1 MWAAENYAPGLIAI
15 SESAGENPLQS
26 QRPKWRRLCR
36 YLGVL
41 AFLSVLGIGLC
52 FAIALT
58 VAQPP
63 GHASWEYLLISS
75 PIVIPGLLALYLCT
89 RRCCGLILN
98 LVFAFLALLCGAVL
112 VATETLASIG
122 IMLTIVGGAAGGK
135 RARHVTMW
143 AAENYAPGLI
153 AISESA
159 GENPLQS
166 QRPKWRRLCR
176 YLGVL
181 AFLSVLGIGLC
192 FAIALTVAQP
202 PGHASWEYL
211 LISSPIVIPGLL
223 ALYLCTRRCCGLILN
238 LVFAFLALL
247 CGAVLVATETLASIG
262 IMLTIVG
269 GLILV
274 VILVTLVYDRV
285 TGRSYDDDDDYEDG
299 ELGVGVAS
307 RAAYATAAFGA
318 AQVTCSSGTTSPRG
332 RTPTAHRCGV
342 ASGSPRKRRSS
353 HPPTQV
359 QFIVPELPPPS
370 SGLHSRNSPEHGVHT
385 HGSSTAAAG
394 GECPATP
401 DGMPRGHHE
410 ASVAST
416 SGRPGGACE
425 TAHVCPHA
433 PSPQPQ
439 LAANGEQH
447 SS

>member
-1 MWAAENYAPGLIAI
+1 M
-15 SESAGENPLQS
+15 
-26 QRPKWRRLCR
+26 
-36 YLGVL
+36 
-41 AFLSVLGIGLC
+41 
-52 FAIALT
+52 
-58 VAQPP
+58 
-63 GHASWEYLLISS
+63 
-75 PIVIPGLLALYLCT
+75 
-89 RRCCGLILN
+89 
-98 LVFAFLALLCGAVL
+98 
-112 VATETLASIG
+112 
-122 IMLTIVGGAAGGK
+122 
-135 RARHVTMW
+135 TMW

-192 FAIALTVAQP
+192 FAIALTFAQP

-269 GLILV
+269 GLILA

-299 ELGVGVAS
+299 ELGSGVVGVTGS
-307 RAAYATAAFGA
+307 VRNRSLRRRAGDLLFGDDISQRAYPNCA
-318 AQVTCSSGTTSPRG
+318 PL
-332 RTPTAHRCGV
+332 
-342 ASGSPRKRRSS
+342 RRSFRLAS
-353 HPPTQV
+353 QKKKHHPPTQV

-385 HGSSTAAAG
+385 QGSSTAAAG

-439 LAANGEQH
+439 LVANEH
-447 SS
+447 TS

>member
-63 GHASWEYLLISS
+63 G
-75 PIVIPGLLALYLCT
+75 
-89 RRCCGLILN
+89 R
-98 LVFAFLALLCGAVL
+98 
-112 VATETLASIG
+112 
-122 IMLTIVGGAAGGK
+122 
-135 RARHVTMW
+135 
-143 AAENYAPGLI
+143 
-153 AISESA
+153 
-159 GENPLQS
+159 
-166 QRPKWRRLCR
+166 
-176 YLGVL
+176 
-181 AFLSVLGIGLC
+181 
-192 FAIALTVAQP
+192 
-202 PGHASWEYL
+202 ASWEYL

-285 TGRSYDDDDDYEDG
+285 TGRSYDDDDEDA
-299 ELGVGVAS
+299 ELGSGIGIGATGS
-307 RAAYATAAFGA
+307 IRNRSLRRRAGDLLFGDD
-318 AQVTCSSGTTSPRG
+318 
-332 RTPTAHRCGV
+332 
-342 ASGSPRKRRSS
+342 
-353 HPPTQV
+353 V

-385 HGSSTAAAG
+385 QGSSTAAG
-394 GECPATP
+394 VERPATP

-425 TAHVCPHA
+425 ATHVCTHA

-439 LAANGEQH
+439 LVAAASNEQT
-447 SS
+447 S

>member
-58 VAQPP
+58 VSQPP
-63 GHASWEYLLISS
+63 G
-75 PIVIPGLLALYLCT
+75 
-89 RRCCGLILN
+89 R
-98 LVFAFLALLCGAVL
+98 
-112 VATETLASIG
+112 
-122 IMLTIVGGAAGGK
+122 
-135 RARHVTMW
+135 
-143 AAENYAPGLI
+143 
-153 AISESA
+153 
-159 GENPLQS
+159 
-166 QRPKWRRLCR
+166 
-176 YLGVL
+176 
-181 AFLSVLGIGLC
+181 
-192 FAIALTVAQP
+192 
-202 PGHASWEYL
+202 ASWEYL

-285 TGRSYDDDDDYEDG
+285 TGRSYDDDDEEG
-299 ELGVGVAS
+299 ELGSGIGVG
-307 RAAYATAAFGA
+307 GA
-318 AQVTCSSGTTSPRG
+318 A
-332 RTPTAHRCGV
+332 
-342 ASGSPRKRRSS
+342 GSVRNRSLRRRAGDLLFGDDVSQRAYPNCAPLRRSFRLAS
-353 HPPTQV
+353 QKKKPHPHTQV

-385 HGSSTAAAG
+385 QGSSTAAG
-394 GECPATP
+394 VERPATP

-425 TAHVCPHA
+425 AAHVCTHA

-439 LAANGEQH
+439 LVAAASNEQT
-447 SS
+447 S

>member
-1 MWAAENYAPGLIAI
+1 MYFIL
-15 SESAGENPLQS
+15 
-26 QRPKWRRLCR
+26 
-36 YLGVL
+36 
-41 AFLSVLGIGLC
+41 FL
-52 FAIALT
+52 
-58 VAQPP
+58 
-63 GHASWEYLLISS
+63 
-75 PIVIPGLLALYLCT
+75 
-89 RRCCGLILN
+89 R
-98 LVFAFLALLCGAVL
+98 
-112 VATETLASIG
+112 
-122 IMLTIVGGAAGGK
+122 AAGGK

-299 ELGVGVAS
+299 ELGVGVGVTGS
-307 RAAYATAAFGA
+307 MRNRSLRRRAGDLLFGDDVSQRAYPNCA
-318 AQVTCSSGTTSPRG
+318 PL
-332 RTPTAHRCGV
+332 
-342 ASGSPRKRRSS
+342 RRSFRLAS
-353 HPPTQV
+353 QKKKHHPPTQV
-359 QFIVPELPPPS
+359 S
-370 SGLHSRNSPEHGVHT
+370 S
-385 HGSSTAAAG
+385 A
-394 GECPATP
+394 
-401 DGMPRGHHE
+401 
-410 ASVAST
+410 
-416 SGRPGGACE
+416 
-425 TAHVCPHA
+425 
-433 PSPQPQ
+433 Q
-439 LAANGEQH
+439 LQILLAM
-447 SS
+447 

>member
-1 MWAAENYAPGLIAI
+1 MVHASLFLSLVALD
-15 SESAGENPLQS
+15 
-26 QRPKWRRLCR
+26 LCHVDAKR
-36 YLGVL
+36 YLQWILQHTFGDVCV
-41 AFLSVLGIGLC
+41 FS
-52 FAIALT
+52 F
-58 VAQPP
+58 
-63 GHASWEYLLISS
+63 
-75 PIVIPGLLALYLCT
+75 
-89 RRCCGLILN
+89 RR
-98 LVFAFLALLCGAVL
+98 
-112 VATETLASIG
+112 
-122 IMLTIVGGAAGGK
+122 AAGGK
-135 RARHVTMW
+135 RAAARHVTMW

-192 FAIALTVAQP
+192 FAIALTFAQP

-269 GLILV
+269 GLILA
-274 VILVTLVYDRV
+274 VILVTLVYDRI
-285 TGRSYDDDDDYEDG
+285 TGRSLRRRAGDLLFGDD
-299 ELGVGVAS
+299 VS
-307 RAAYATAAFGA
+307 QRAYPNCA
-318 AQVTCSSGTTSPRG
+318 PL
-332 RTPTAHRCGV
+332 
-342 ASGSPRKRRSS
+342 RRSFRLAS
-353 HPPTQV
+353 QKKKHHPPTQV

-385 HGSSTAAAG
+385 QGSSTAAAG
-394 GECPATP
+394 GESPATP

-425 TAHVCPHA
+425 TTHVCPHA

-439 LAANGEQH
+439 LVHNASEHN
-447 SS
+447 S